1 MRPASTSLVAH
12 IRVHKWI
19 SIPVDFVSWVQPAH
33 YPLILRPAL
42 AFAGNF
48 EALLRLTVAFL
59 SSSSSHRPALASAG
73 NFEALLR
80 LAVALLRL
88 TVVFLC
94 FHQNPP
100 VPTLLPLLGLPRPW
114 FLFVPVRSR
123 PSPLFFVSTRRFI
136 QSTIRKRRNLMLL
149 LIFMTRW

>member
-88 TVVFLC
+88 TVTIHSID
-94 FHQNPP
+94 HQEKEKFNA
-100 VPTLLPLLGLPRPW
+100 VAHLHDAVVMYEGEFDAVAHLHDAVAHSV
-114 FLFVPVRSR
+114 LF
-123 PSPLFFVSTRRFI
+123 
-136 QSTIRKRRNLMLL
+136 
-149 LIFMTRW
+149 